1 MSQGV
6 GSRRN
11 PFRGIDR
18 YTLIFVWILL
28 IAVFTWTEP
37 GQFLTSANLS
47 SMFSSQSV
55 LMVLTLSLMLTLT
68 AGEYDLSAASVLT
81 LSSMT
86 VAVLNV
92 NQHWPIG
99 LAIVAALVVGVLV
112 GLVNAFF
119 VVMVGIESF
128 IVTLGTGTVA
138 MGVVL
143 WISNENTI
151 TGVANWL
158 VSAVIVPK
166 LWGLSFG
173 FLYCL
178 VGTFVF
184 WYLMDYTP
192 LGRRFLFV
200 GRGRNVARLAGLHVP
215 RLRASAFVIGGF
227 VAAFAGVMY
236 TGTAGAADPTSGASL
251 LLPAFAAA
259 YLGST
264 TIQPGRFNAIGSFIA
279 VYFLVTGITGVS
291 ILGAAVFVQNLF
303 YGGALVV
310 AVSAST
316 VLRRRAARLERALT
330 VGPGDASPSEA
341 GNQIASD
348 AEGEVSRG

>member
-1 MSQGV
+1 MSTEA
-6 GSRRN
+6 SIRRRL
-11 PFRGIDR
+11 RGFDR
-18 YTLIFVWILL
+18 YTLVLVWVALVV
-28 IAVFTWTEP
+28 VFTLAEP
-37 GQFLTSANLS
+37 GQFLTTGNLS

-68 AGEYDLSAASVLT
+68 AGEYDLSAASILT

-86 VAVLNV
+86 TAVLNV

-99 LAIVAALVVGVLV
+99 WAIIVALLV
-112 GLVNAFF
+112 GAFVGAINAFF
-119 VVMVGIESF
+119 VVVVGIESF

-138 MGVVL
+138 LGVVL
-143 WISNENTI
+143 WISGENTI
-151 TGVANWL
+151 TGVSSWL
-158 VSAVIVPK
+158 VNAVIVPK
-166 LWGLSFG
+166 FLDLSLG
-173 FLYCL
+173 FFYCVL
-178 VGTFVF
+178 GTLVF
-184 WYLMDYTP
+184 WYVMDYTP

-215 RLRASAFVIGGF
+215 RLRTSAFIVGGF
-227 VAAFAGVMY
+227 VAAIAGVMY
-236 TGTAGAADPTSGASL
+236 TGTSGSADPTSGATL

-264 TIQPGRFNAIGSFIA
+264 TIQPGRFNAPGSFIA

-310 AVSAST
+310 AVTAST
-316 VLRRRAARLERALT
+316 LLRRRAASRESALAQREL
-330 VGPGDASPSEA
+330 D
-341 GNQIASD
+341 
-348 AEGEVSRG
+348 